1 MATTGFWPVKS
12 RLKEVIDYANNP
24 DKTTDK
30 RYLDEDLYATLRYV
44 ENDKKTDQ
52 TMYVSAVNCPKQ
64 RAYQCMMTTKHRY
77 GKFAGNVAYHG
88 FQSFK
93 TGEVT
98 PDEAHQI
105 GIETAKRMWRDYEV
119 VVTTHL
125 NTDNIHNH
133 LVVNSVSFKTGR
145 KFENHVS
152 DHYKLREISDLI
164 CGERGKSVLP
174 PSKFKGSSKKEYWAK
189 KNGGMTHRDM
199 LRKDID
205 SIIKNSNTWKSFS
218 ANLSGLGYKIVRDDN
233 YEHITIIADGWKRPV
248 RLDSLGGNYTIE
260 AIERRLAHNRH
271 SEYHYAV
278 IYRARRSPL
287 LQLEQELEFEINHSH
302 DTATI
307 LIDTVFYILLQLLKL
322 TRDIEAWG
330 EGGQAHSP
338 LLREALTFERQ
349 LKKEYSFLKNNNI
362 KTAGELTTFCR
373 EKESEIAALEA
384 ERSKI
389 RNSNRRP
396 KTHEERQEKLK
407 AAREI
412 TEKITPLREQ
422 LKIADSA
429 LERFPKVW
437 NLLKTEHDIEINA
450 PIKTKEKGL
459 NNNEKH
465 KENYCDR

>member
-30 RYLDEDLYATLRYV
+30 RYLDEDLYATLRYAQ
-44 ENDKKTDQ
+44 NDKKTDK
-52 TMYVSAVNCPKQ
+52 TMYVSAINCPKQ
-64 RAYQCMMTTKHRY
+64 RVYQCMMTTKQRY
-77 GKFAGNVAYHG
+77 RKFGGNVAYHG

-105 GIETAKRMWRDYEV
+105 GIETAKRMWKDYEV

-125 NTDNIHNH
+125 NTENIHNH

-152 DHYKLREISDLI
+152 DHYRLREISDLI
-164 CGERGKSVLP
+164 CKERGKSVLP
-174 PSKFKGSSKKEYWAK
+174 PSKFKGSSRKEYWVK
-189 KNGGMTHRDM
+189 KNGGMTHRDV

-205 SIIKNSNTWKSFS
+205 SIIKNSIMWTHFKE
-218 ANLSGLGYKIVRDDN
+218 NLKGFGYEIVRDDD
-233 YEHITIIADGWKRPV
+233 YEHISVKAEGWKRPV
-248 RLDSLGGNYTIE
+248 RLDSLGGDYTID
-260 AIERRLAHNRH
+260 AIERRMERNLETTN
-271 SEYHYAV
+271 YAA
-278 IYRARRSPL
+278 IYRIRKSPL
-287 LQLEQELEFEINHSH
+287 LNLERELEFEIDHSH

-322 TRDIEAWG
+322 TRDIDAWG
-330 EGGQAHSP
+330 DGGQAHSP

-349 LKKEYSFLKNNNI
+349 LKKEYSFLKDNGLR
-362 KTAGELTTFCR
+362 TASDVTAFCR
-373 EKESEIAALEA
+373 EKESEIVALEA

-396 KTHEERQEKLK
+396 KTPQERQEKLQ

-412 TEKITPLREQ
+412 TKKINPLREQ

-437 NLLKTEHDIEINA
+437 DLLKTEHDIEINA
-450 PIKTKEKGL
+450 LTKTNEKGL
-459 NNNEKH
+459 KNNEKH
-465 KENYCDR
+465 KENYSNR